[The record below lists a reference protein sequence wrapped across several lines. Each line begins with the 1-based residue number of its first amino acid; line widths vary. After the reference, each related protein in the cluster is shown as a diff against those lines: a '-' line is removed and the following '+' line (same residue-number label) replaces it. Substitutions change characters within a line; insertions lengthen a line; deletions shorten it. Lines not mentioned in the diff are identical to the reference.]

1 MITGVHAII
10 FSPEAEK
17 VRSFFGDT
25 LGLGSVDAGGG
36 WPIYALPPA
45 ELAIHP
51 SDDSGRH
58 QLYLMCDD
66 ITTTLADLTARGV
79 EVSQEPADQGW
90 GILASIRLPD
100 GTELSVYEPRH
111 PSPSHV
117 PQVS

>member
-17 VRSFFGDT
+17 VRGFFADT
-25 LGLGSVDAGGG
+25 LGLRWVDAGGG

-45 ELAIHP
+45 ELAVHP
-51 SDDSGRH
+51 SDDRGRH

-66 ITTTLADLTARGV
+66 IGATLADLTARGV

-111 PSPSHV
+111 PSPH
-117 PQVS
+117 Q